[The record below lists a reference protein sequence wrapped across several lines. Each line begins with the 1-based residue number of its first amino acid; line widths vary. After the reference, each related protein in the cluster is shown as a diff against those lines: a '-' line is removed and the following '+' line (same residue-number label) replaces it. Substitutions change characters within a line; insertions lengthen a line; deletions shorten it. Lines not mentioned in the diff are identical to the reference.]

1 MPLLYTCPHGAGV
14 EVAVDIQKFAAMLDI
29 VAVEMKEMAEAIRK
43 DGPIFDF
50 SGTSYTLVAQAAV
63 WNLMR
68 NENE

>member
-1 MPLLYTCPHGAGV
+1 M
-14 EVAVDIQKFAAMLDI
+14 DIQKFAAMLDI